1 MKQPRPTAPPGIP
14 DGTVQLGG
22 PIDWFSAALHISGDD
37 LIPEQVTELLG
48 AAPTRS
54 QTKGVPLLRDDGS
67 FRYTPRFGRWT
78 RELKP
83 HETDEWDITEL
94 IYLLF
99 EGLPRDLATWNAI
112 GALAKLRVSLGLS
125 LPASNREFEFDPPVL
140 RFLADR
146 GVSVWF
152 DIYDKDAD
160 EA

>member
-1 MKQPRPTAPPGIP
+1 M
-14 DGTVQLGG
+14 GG
-22 PIDWFSAALHISGDD
+22 PIEWFSAALNISGDD
-37 LIPEQVTELLG
+37 LIPEQVTALLG

-67 FRYTPRFGRWT
+67 FRYTPQSGRWI

-83 HETDEWDITEL
+83 RQTDEWDITEVV
-94 IYLLF
+94 YLLF
-99 EGLPRDLATWNAI
+99 EGLSQDLAIWNAV
-112 GALAKLRVSLGLS
+112 GALAILRVSLGLS
-125 LPASNREFEFDPPVL
+125 LPASNREFQLDPPVF

-160 EA
+160 VA